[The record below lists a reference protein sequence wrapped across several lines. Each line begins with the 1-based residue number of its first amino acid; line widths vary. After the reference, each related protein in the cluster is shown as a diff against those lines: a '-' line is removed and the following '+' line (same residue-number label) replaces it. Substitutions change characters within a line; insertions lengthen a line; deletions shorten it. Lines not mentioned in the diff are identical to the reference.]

1 MSRRGIRWWVWRH
14 REGEAGEP
22 GLVDALGPVP
32 VFGTVRRLGASRP
45 RRRAHRDGRIRCYFC
60 WLLQRR
66 QAPGDP
72 RRVGPHNASP
82 HQSNP
87 PAAMTSRCTRSSPAL
102 SSLRASTTVRAR
114 WTRRPRCTSNGP
126 GRYGWRLGRA
136 HADPRLRVGSGHPN
150 IAYRRGCVAE
160 PSAPSAP
167 GRHRR
172 YRRAAN
178 RSWRGYSRAHTVRTR
193 SAGACTGSDGRRG
206 AGAAAT

>member
-1 MSRRGIRWWVWRH
+1 
-14 REGEAGEP
+14 
-22 GLVDALGPVP
+22 
-32 VFGTVRRLGASRP
+32 
-45 RRRAHRDGRIRCYFC
+45 
-60 WLLQRR
+60 
-66 QAPGDP
+66 
-72 RRVGPHNASP
+72 
-82 HQSNP
+82 
-87 PAAMTSRCTRSSPAL
+87 MTSRCTRSSPAL

-126 GRYGWRLGRA
+126 GRCGWRLGPSSCRSTIT
-136 HADPRLRVGSGHPN
+136 VGSGHPN

-178 RSWRGYSRAHTVRTR
+178 RSWRGYSRAHTVRTS

-206 AGAAAT
+206 AGAAATRGPASSLPRPRRRAHHLDLPHMRPDRLRAAAQQALYRAGRACGRVDFDGALAAHA